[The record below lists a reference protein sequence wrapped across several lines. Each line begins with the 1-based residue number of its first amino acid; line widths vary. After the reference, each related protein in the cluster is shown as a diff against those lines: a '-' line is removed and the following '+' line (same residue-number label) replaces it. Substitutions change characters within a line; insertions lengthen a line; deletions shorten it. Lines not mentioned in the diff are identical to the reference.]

1 MRPIPILIASV
12 LKPLKDPRAYYRF
25 GLSLRETNKYQINII
40 GFSTKKEADEKNIKF
55 HPLFLE
61 KRKGFSRIFAGYIFF
76 KVYKKERPRLSI
88 LCTWE
93 LIPSAILCKMLF
105 GGKLVYDVQ
114 ENYALNISYNRTLS
128 GIKKWFAKNLVLLV
142 EYFGKHFIDHYIFSE
157 QCYKHEKIAFNPYFV
172 LENKYFGHVPK
183 NIPSKKLHLPNLR
196 FLISGT
202 ITKVYGIK
210 EALQWFLEL
219 QQSFPEISLHIIGHC
234 PLPDYGKMLSEMAK
248 ENKGIH
254 FQISGQ
260 PVPYEQI
267 LEAYAATDVVLL
279 PYHQIPSISPKI
291 PSKLYE
297 CLALGKP
304 FLHSPNPHW
313 KSFAE
318 KYQAGLEVD
327 FSVKDQAADTMQSLL
342 SMNFFKKDF
351 PREAFWVQKE
361 SLQLQDLV
369 ASLLDLKP

>member
-1 MRPIPILIASV
+1 MRTIPILIASV

-40 GFSTKKEADEKNIKF
+40 GFSTKNEADEKNIKF

-61 KRKGFSRIFAGYIFF
+61 KRKGFARIFAGYIFF
-76 KVYKKERPRLSI
+76 KVYKKERPSLSI

-105 GGKLVYDVQ
+105 GGKLIYDVQ
-114 ENYALNISYNRTLS
+114 ENYALNISYNRTLK
-128 GIKKWFAKNLVLLV
+128 GIKKWFAKNLVLLI
-142 EYFGKHFIDHYIFSE
+142 EYSAKHFIDHYIFSE
-157 QCYKHEKIAFNPYFV
+157 QCYKHEKPAFKPCFV
-172 LENKYFGHVPK
+172 LENKYYGPVPN

-202 ITKVYGIK
+202 ITEVYGIK

-219 QQSFPEISLHIIGHC
+219 QQSLPEISLHIIGHC
-234 PLPDYGKMLSEMAK
+234 PLPDFGKMLSVLAK
-248 ENKGIH
+248 ENNGILL
-254 FQISGQ
+254 QISSQ

-267 LEAYAATDVVLL
+267 LEAYAEADLVLL

-291 PSKLYE
+291 PSKFFE
-297 CLALGKP
+297 CLALVKP
-304 FLHSPNPHW
+304 FLYSPNLLW

-327 FSVKDQAADTMQSLL
+327 FSAKSQAAFTMQSLL
-342 SMNFFKKDF
+342 SMNFYTKDF
-351 PREAFWVQKE
+351 PYEAYWVQKE
-361 SLQLQDLV
+361 GVQLQNLV
-369 ASLLDLKP
+369 SSLLDPKP

>member
-1 MRPIPILIASV
+1 MLPIPILIAST

-61 KRKGFSRIFAGYIFF
+61 KRKGFSRIFAGYNFF

-88 LCTWE
+88 LCAWE
-93 LIPSAILCKMLF
+93 LIPFAILCKMF
-105 GGKLVYDVQ
+105 YGGKLVYDVQ
-114 ENYALNISYNRTLS
+114 ENYALNISYNRTLT
-128 GIKKWFAKNLVLLV
+128 GIKKWFAKNLVLLM
-142 EYFGKHFIDHYIFSE
+142 EYSGKHFIDHYIFSE
-157 QCYKHEKIAFNPYFV
+157 QCYKYEKTALKPYSV
-172 LENKYFGHVPK
+172 LENKYFGSVPK
-183 NIPSKKLHLPNLR
+183 NIPSKKLQLPKVR

-202 ITKVYGIK
+202 ITEVFGIK

-234 PLPDYGKMLSEMAK
+234 PLPGFGKMLSEMAK

-254 FQISGQ
+254 LQISSQ
-260 PVPYEQI
+260 PVRYELI
-267 LEAYAATDVVLL
+267 LEAYGATDLVLL

-304 FLHSPNPHW
+304 FLYSPNLLW

-327 FSVKDQAADTMQSLL
+327 FSVKGMAVDTVQSLV
-342 SMNFFKKDF
+342 SVNFYNKDF
-351 PREAFWVQKE
+351 PSEAFWVQKE
-361 SLQLQDLV
+361 SAELQDLV
-369 ASLLDLKP
+369 SSLLELKP

>member
-61 KRKGFSRIFAGYIFF
+61 KRQAFSRIFASLVFYRI
-76 KVYKKERPRLSI
+76 YKKERPKLSI
-88 LCTWE
+88 ICTWE
-93 LIPSAILCKMLF
+93 LIPSAILCTMLF

-114 ENYALNISYNRTLS
+114 ENYALNISYNRTLK
-128 GIKKWFAKNLVLLV
+128 GIKKWFAKNLILLT
-142 EYFGKHFIDHYIFSE
+142 EYFGKFLIDHYIFSE
-157 QCYKHEKIAFNPYFV
+157 QCYKHEKKAFKPYFV
-172 LENKYFGHVPK
+172 LENKYFGAVPK

-202 ITKVYGIK
+202 ITEVYGIK
-210 EALQWFLEL
+210 EAMQWFLEL
-219 QQSFPEISLHIIGHC
+219 RQSFPEISLHIIGHC
-234 PLPDYGKMLSEMAK
+234 PIPDFAKILSEMAK

-254 FQISGQ
+254 LQISGQ

-267 LEAYAATDVVLL
+267 MEAYAAADVVLL

-291 PSKLYE
+291 PSKLFE
-297 CLALGKP
+297 SLALGKP
-304 FLHSPNPHW
+304 FFYSPNLLW

-327 FSVKDQAADTMQSLL
+327 FSAKSLAAETLHSLL
-342 SMNFFKKDF
+342 SMNFYSKDF
-351 PREAFWVQKE
+351 PYEAFWIQKE
-361 SLQLQDLV
+361 RLQLQNLV
-369 ASLLDLKP
+369 SSLLEAQP